1 MSELS
6 HAARPRRVTISSVP
20 YLPGLDGLRALAV
33 IAVMLY
39 HADPAWL
46 PGGFLGVEVFF
57 VISGYLITLLLM
69 AEREREGRIRLG
81 AFWMRRARRLLPAL
95 FAVMIALAIYT
106 TLFQAE
112 SLGKV
117 RGDLVAGFFY
127 VSNWFQIWV
136 GAGYASS
143 GDFAPLRHLWSLAVE
158 EQFYLVWP
166 LVMALVVR
174 RGTRRVARPV
184 LWMLGVV
191 AAVTVVTSLAVH
203 SGPVGE
209 CSVTPEAYWMI
220 GDRCIAKADTLY
232 LATITRS
239 TGLLLGA
246 VLAMLWRPVAVMRG
260 PLAHRGYLL
269 DALSLLGLA
278 GLALAL
284 VRYHFMVDDRL
295 LEATVT
301 DTALF
306 RGGFALTGLATTA
319 VIAAI
324 AHRRSLTG
332 RLLGAAP
339 LLWVGTRSY
348 GLYLYHWPIYQVI
361 RGVAGRPLS
370 VAQFVVAMALTI
382 TVAEASYRFL
392 EMPIRRG
399 DLGERWRR
407 FSRRAAAGP
416 RRAVVMTLSLVTVL
430 AVVSG
435 VRVATADLQLNEIE
449 QSILEGSSSVTDIS
463 ELLAD
468 PATTGTTVAP
478 EPTPTTI
485 ADSGDEP
492 AEPDPEPVAETT
504 TTAPPISVAP
514 AREPIP
520 YLAIGDSVMLGAA
533 PILAERGYTVNAQ
546 QSRQMKDTVPFMEQ
560 LRDAEVF
567 GQAVVVHLGTNG
579 YFSEETLDAFL
590 APLADVQVVMLTVR
604 GDLAWTDHNNELLKA
619 RDAAADD
626 NLIVIDWEEQARN
639 CVGDCF
645 AGDGIHLADDGQ
657 VFYANLIRDVTGQ

>member
-1 MSELS
+1 MSATS
-6 HAARPRRVTISSVP
+6 HVERPRRVTISSVP

-33 IAVMLY
+33 IAVMIY
-39 HADPAWL
+39 HADPSWL

-69 AEREREGRIRLG
+69 AERERDGRINLG

-95 FAVMIALAIYT
+95 FAVMVALAIWT
-106 TLFQAE
+106 TIAKPE
-112 SLGKV
+112 ALGKV
-117 RGDLVAGFFY
+117 RGDLIAGFFY

-166 LVMALVVR
+166 LVMAVVLR
-174 RGTRRVARPV
+174 GGTRRVARPV

-203 SGPVGE
+203 GGPIGE
-209 CSVTPEAYWMI
+209 CSITPEAYWTF
-220 GDRCIAKADTLY
+220 GDRCIAKADALY
-232 LATITRS
+232 LSTITRS

-246 VLAMLWRPVAVMRG
+246 VMAMLWRPVAVMRG
-260 PLAHRGYLL
+260 PMARRGLLL
-269 DALSLLGLA
+269 DLIAVLGLV
-278 GLALAL
+278 GLALVAT
-284 VRYHFMVDDRL
+284 RYHFVIDDRVA
-295 LEATVT
+295 EATVA
-301 DTALF
+301 DTGLF
-306 RGGFALTGLATTA
+306 RGGFALTGLATVA

-332 RLLGAAP
+332 RLLGVSP

-348 GLYLYHWPIYQVI
+348 GLYLYHWPIYQII
-361 RGVAGRPLS
+361 RGVAGRALS
-370 VAQFVVAMALTI
+370 LWQFAFAMIVTVA
-382 TVAEASYRFL
+382 VAEASYRFL
-392 EMPIRRG
+392 ETPIRRG

-407 FSRRAAAGP
+407 FRHRAAAGP
-416 RRAVVMTLSLVTVL
+416 RRIATVAVALVVVLSL
-430 AVVSG
+430 VSG
-435 VRVATADLQLNEIE
+435 VRVATADLELNEIE
-449 QSILEGSSSVTDIS
+449 QSILVGSSSVTDIS

-468 PATTGTTVAP
+468 SPVTATTVSEPAPISEGDAGVASDPTGEATTTV
-478 EPTPTTI
+478 
-485 ADSGDEP
+485 
-492 AEPDPEPVAETT
+492 
-504 TTAPPISVAP
+504 PPISVAP

-546 QSRQMKDTVPFMEQ
+546 QSRQMKDTVPFMQQ
-560 LRDAEVF
+560 LRDASVF

-590 APLADVQVVMLTVR
+590 EPLSEVPVIMLTVR
-604 GDLAWTDHNNELLKA
+604 GDLAWRDHNNDILKA
-619 RDAAADD
+619 RDAEADD
-626 NLIVIDWEEQARN
+626 NLIVIDWEAESRN
-639 CVGDCF
+639 CVGECF
-645 AGDGIHLADDGQ
+645 AGDGIHLAADGQ
-657 VFYANLIRDVTGQ
+657 IFYANLIRDVTGQ

>member
-1 MSELS
+1 MSATS
-6 HAARPRRVTISSVP
+6 HVERPRRVTISSVP

-33 IAVMLY
+33 IAVMIY
-39 HADPAWL
+39 HADPSWL

-69 AEREREGRIRLG
+69 AERERDGRINLG

-95 FAVMIALAIYT
+95 FAVMVALAIWT
-106 TLFQAE
+106 TIAKPE
-112 SLGKV
+112 ALGKV
-117 RGDLVAGFFY
+117 RGDLIAGFFY

-166 LVMALVVR
+166 LVMAVVLR
-174 RGTRRVARPV
+174 GGTRRVARPV

-203 SGPVGE
+203 GGPIGE
-209 CSVTPEAYWMI
+209 CSITPEAYWTF
-220 GDRCIAKADTLY
+220 GDRCIAKADALY
-232 LATITRS
+232 LSTITRS

-246 VLAMLWRPVAVMRG
+246 VMAMLWRPVAVMRG
-260 PLAHRGYLL
+260 PMARRGLLL
-269 DALSLLGLA
+269 DLIAVLGLV
-278 GLALAL
+278 GLALVAT
-284 VRYHFMVDDRL
+284 RYHFVIDDRVA
-295 LEATVT
+295 EATVA
-301 DTALF
+301 DTGLF
-306 RGGFALTGLATTA
+306 RGGFALTGLATVA

-332 RLLGAAP
+332 RLLGVSP

-348 GLYLYHWPIYQVI
+348 GLYLYHWPIYQII
-361 RGVAGRPLS
+361 RGVAGRALS
-370 VAQFVVAMALTI
+370 LWQFAFAMIVTVA
-382 TVAEASYRFL
+382 VAEASYRFL
-392 EMPIRRG
+392 ETPIRRG

-407 FSRRAAAGP
+407 FRHRAAAGP
-416 RRAVVMTLSLVTVL
+416 RRIATVAVALVVVLSL
-430 AVVSG
+430 VSG
-435 VRVATADLQLNEIE
+435 VRVATADLELNEIE
-449 QSILEGSSSVTDIS
+449 QSILVGSSSVTDIS

-468 PATTGTTVAP
+468 SPVTATTVSEPAPINEGDAGVASDPTGEATTTV
-478 EPTPTTI
+478 
-485 ADSGDEP
+485 
-492 AEPDPEPVAETT
+492 
-504 TTAPPISVAP
+504 PPISVAP

-546 QSRQMKDTVPFMEQ
+546 QSRQMKDTVPFMQQ
-560 LRDAEVF
+560 LRDASVF

-590 APLADVQVVMLTVR
+590 EPLSEVPVIMLTVR
-604 GDLAWTDHNNELLKA
+604 GDLAWRDHNNDILKA
-619 RDAAADD
+619 RDAEADD
-626 NLIVIDWEEQARN
+626 NLIVIDWEAESRN
-639 CVGDCF
+639 CVGECF
-645 AGDGIHLADDGQ
+645 AGDGIHLAADGQ
-657 VFYANLIRDVTGQ
+657 IFYANLIRDVTGQ

>member
-1 MSELS
+1 
-6 HAARPRRVTISSVP
+6 
-20 YLPGLDGLRALAV
+20 
-33 IAVMLY
+33 
-39 HADPAWL
+39 
-46 PGGFLGVEVFF
+46 
-57 VISGYLITLLLM
+57 
-69 AEREREGRIRLG
+69 
-81 AFWMRRARRLLPAL
+81 
-95 FAVMIALAIYT
+95 
-106 TLFQAE
+106 
-112 SLGKV
+112 
-117 RGDLVAGFFY
+117 
-127 VSNWFQIWV
+127 
-136 GAGYASS
+136 
-143 GDFAPLRHLWSLAVE
+143 
-158 EQFYLVWP
+158 
-166 LVMALVVR
+166 
-174 RGTRRVARPV
+174 
-184 LWMLGVV
+184 
-191 AAVTVVTSLAVH
+191 
-203 SGPVGE
+203 
-209 CSVTPEAYWMI
+209 
-220 GDRCIAKADTLY
+220 
-232 LATITRS
+232 
-239 TGLLLGA
+239 
-246 VLAMLWRPVAVMRG
+246 AMV
-260 PLAHRGYLL
+260 
-269 DALSLLGLA
+269 
-278 GLALAL
+278 
-284 VRYHFMVDDRL
+284 
-295 LEATVT
+295 
-301 DTALF
+301 
-306 RGGFALTGLATTA
+306 
-319 VIAAI
+319 
-324 AHRRSLTG
+324 
-332 RLLGAAP
+332 
-339 LLWVGTRSY
+339 
-348 GLYLYHWPIYQVI
+348 
-361 RGVAGRPLS
+361 
-370 VAQFVVAMALTI
+370 LTI

-399 DLGERWRR
+399 DLGESWRR

-416 RRAVVMTLSLVTVL
+416 RRLVVMTLSLVTVL

-435 VRVATADLQLNEIE
+435 VRVATADLELNEIE

-492 AEPDPEPVAETT
+492 AEPDPEPVAGTT

-639 CVGDCF
+639 CVGECF

>member
-1 MSELS
+1 MSATS
-6 HAARPRRVTISSVP
+6 HVERPRRVTISSVP

-33 IAVMLY
+33 IAVMIY
-39 HADPAWL
+39 HADPSWL

-69 AEREREGRIRLG
+69 AERERDGRINLG

-95 FAVMIALAIYT
+95 FAVMVALAIWT
-106 TLFQAE
+106 TIAKPE
-112 SLGKV
+112 ALGKV
-117 RGDLVAGFFY
+117 RGDLIAGFFY

-166 LVMALVVR
+166 LVMAVVLR
-174 RGTRRVARPV
+174 GGTRRVARPV

-203 SGPVGE
+203 GGPIGE
-209 CSVTPEAYWMI
+209 CSITPEAYWTF
-220 GDRCIAKADTLY
+220 GDRCIAKADALY
-232 LATITRS
+232 LSTITRS

-246 VLAMLWRPVAVMRG
+246 VMAMLWRPVAVMRG
-260 PLAHRGYLL
+260 PMARRGLLL
-269 DALSLLGLA
+269 DLIAVLGLV
-278 GLALAL
+278 GLALVAT
-284 VRYHFMVDDRL
+284 RYHFVIDDRVA
-295 LEATVT
+295 EATVA
-301 DTALF
+301 DTGLF
-306 RGGFALTGLATTA
+306 RGGFVITGLATVA

-332 RLLGAAP
+332 RLLGVSP

-348 GLYLYHWPIYQVI
+348 GLYLYHWPIYQII
-361 RGVAGRPLS
+361 RGVAGRALS
-370 VAQFVVAMALTI
+370 LWQFAFAMIVTVA
-382 TVAEASYRFL
+382 VAEASYRFL
-392 EMPIRRG
+392 ETPIRRG

-407 FSRRAAAGP
+407 FRHRAAAGP
-416 RRAVVMTLSLVTVL
+416 RRIATVAVALVVVLSL
-430 AVVSG
+430 VSG
-435 VRVATADLQLNEIE
+435 VRVATADLELNEIE
-449 QSILEGSSSVTDIS
+449 QSILIGSSSVTDIS

-468 PATTGTTVAP
+468 SPVTATTVSEPAPISEGDAGVASDPTGEATTTV
-478 EPTPTTI
+478 
-485 ADSGDEP
+485 
-492 AEPDPEPVAETT
+492 
-504 TTAPPISVAP
+504 PPISVAP

-546 QSRQMKDTVPFMEQ
+546 QSRQMKDTVPFMQQ
-560 LRDAEVF
+560 LRDASVF

-590 APLADVQVVMLTVR
+590 EPLSEVPVIMLTVR
-604 GDLAWTDHNNELLKA
+604 GDLAWRDHNNDILKA
-619 RDAAADD
+619 RDAEADD
-626 NLIVIDWEEQARN
+626 NLIVIDWEAESRN
-639 CVGDCF
+639 CVGECF
-645 AGDGIHLADDGQ
+645 AGDGIHLAADGQ
-657 VFYANLIRDVTGQ
+657 IFYANLIRDVTGQ

>member
-1 MSELS
+1 MSATS
-6 HAARPRRVTISSVP
+6 HVERPRRVTISSVP

-33 IAVMLY
+33 IAVMIY
-39 HADPAWL
+39 HADPSWL

-69 AEREREGRIRLG
+69 AERERDGRINLG

-95 FAVMIALAIYT
+95 FAVMVALAIWT
-106 TLFQAE
+106 TIAKPE
-112 SLGKV
+112 ALGKV
-117 RGDLVAGFFY
+117 RGDLIAGFFY

-166 LVMALVVR
+166 LVMAVVLR
-174 RGTRRVARPV
+174 GGTRRVARPV

-203 SGPVGE
+203 GGPIGE
-209 CSVTPEAYWMI
+209 CSITPEAYWTF
-220 GDRCIAKADTLY
+220 GDRCIAKADALY
-232 LATITRS
+232 LSTITRS

-246 VLAMLWRPVAVMRG
+246 AMAMLWRPVAVMRG
-260 PLAHRGYLL
+260 PMARRGLLL
-269 DALSLLGLA
+269 DLIAVLGLV
-278 GLALAL
+278 GLALVAT
-284 VRYHFMVDDRL
+284 RYHFVIDDRVA
-295 LEATVT
+295 EATVA
-301 DTALF
+301 DTGLF
-306 RGGFALTGLATTA
+306 RGGFALTGLATVA

-332 RLLGAAP
+332 RLLGVSP

-348 GLYLYHWPIYQVI
+348 GLYLYHWPIYQII
-361 RGVAGRPLS
+361 RGVAGRALS
-370 VAQFVVAMALTI
+370 LWQFAFAMIVTVA
-382 TVAEASYRFL
+382 VAEASYRFL
-392 EMPIRRG
+392 ETPIRRG

-407 FSRRAAAGP
+407 FRHRAAAGP
-416 RRAVVMTLSLVTVL
+416 RRIATVAVALVVVLSL
-430 AVVSG
+430 VSG
-435 VRVATADLQLNEIE
+435 VRVATADLELNEIE
-449 QSILEGSSSVTDIS
+449 QSILVGSSSVTDIS

-468 PATTGTTVAP
+468 SPVTATTVSEPAPISEGDAGVASDPTGEATTTV
-478 EPTPTTI
+478 
-485 ADSGDEP
+485 
-492 AEPDPEPVAETT
+492 
-504 TTAPPISVAP
+504 PPISVAP

-546 QSRQMKDTVPFMEQ
+546 QSRQMKDTVPFMQQ
-560 LRDAEVF
+560 LRDASVF

-590 APLADVQVVMLTVR
+590 EPLSEVPVIMLTVR
-604 GDLAWTDHNNELLKA
+604 GDLAWRDHNNDILKA
-619 RDAAADD
+619 RDAEADD
-626 NLIVIDWEEQARN
+626 NLIVIDWEAESRN
-639 CVGDCF
+639 CVWECF
-645 AGDGIHLADDGQ
+645 AGDGIHLAADGQ
-657 VFYANLIRDVTGQ
+657 IFYANLIRDVTGQ